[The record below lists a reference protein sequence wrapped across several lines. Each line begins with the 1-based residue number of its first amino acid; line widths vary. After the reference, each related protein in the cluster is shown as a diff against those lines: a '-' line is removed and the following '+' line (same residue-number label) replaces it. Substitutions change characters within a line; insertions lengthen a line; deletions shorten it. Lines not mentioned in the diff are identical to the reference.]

1 MRGWRLGGAGPRC
14 YPGSNNTRQ
23 GYALRSTL
31 KPAGYFFCVEVESA
45 SGKRYIDDN
54 TPAMPLTEAHF
65 GGFFVSGHFS
75 SVAMADSHAILS
87 TTTPLTPLN
96 DAHQEGLLFSGAGK

>member
-1 MRGWRLGGAGPRC
+1 MRGWRLGGAGLRC

-45 SGKRYIDDN
+45 SGKRYINNNTPAKPMPTDVGTLKSRGFYAKDLNWSDFSTIVRGN

-65 GGFFVSGHFS
+65 GGFFVSG
-75 SVAMADSHAILS
+75 
-87 TTTPLTPLN
+87 
-96 DAHQEGLLFSGAGK
+96 GR